1 MALARGPCGTS
12 PKSKQRQGWSAVT
25 RSGTGAGSPVQ
36 QEVPT
41 GTDAAVI
48 CRGRPRTS
56 VTCPAGEQRMAGW
69 QWRELDVIGLG
80 WTSRDLIQQVRR
92 ADQAHSETT
101 DATRTA
107 GGFHLA

>member
-1 MALARGPCGTS
+1 MRRLPKKQTVAGLVGGHENRDWPRLAGT
-12 PKSKQRQGWSAVT
+12 
-25 RSGTGAGSPVQ
+25 AGS
-36 QEVPT
+36 
-41 GTDAAVI
+41 TDRYG
-48 CRGRPRTS
+48 CRGHRPRQAPHFR
-56 VTCPAGEQRMAGW
+56 TCPAGERRMAGW
-69 QWRELDVIGLG
+69 QWRELDAIGLG

>member
-1 MALARGPCGTS
+1 MRRL
-12 PKSKQRQGWSAVT
+12 PKKQTAAGLVGGHEKRDWP
-25 RSGTGAGSPVQ
+25 GSPVQ

-48 CRGRPRTS
+48 GRGKPRTS

-69 QWRELDVIGLG
+69 QWRELDAIGPG

-101 DATRTA
+101 DTTRTA